1 MRIYVTLL
9 IYLFAVL
16 SGAQKNEGLILQK
29 KTYTALLP
37 LGQTIV
43 INETDDRQSIRGEL
57 FNVSQKVIY
66 LKDIT
71 TSETTSIPIEKV
83 KEIKSFAKSKKF
95 ENFKTGY
102 GVGAKFATIA
112 TSGAIAILAIGNPEA
127 VLGIFFVMIIVPPAS
142 IAGGTLN
149 GLINMSRATYE
160 INNTD
165 LYKIDNDNWRIKFPD
180 DSKKGFRK
188 FYQYLMRK

>member
-1 MRIYVTLL
+1 MRIYLTLL

-127 VLGIFFVMIIVPPAS
+127 VLGIFFAMIIVPPAS

-188 FYQYLMRK
+188 FFSST

>member
-1 MRIYVTLL
+1 MQIYVSLL

-83 KEIKSFAKSKKF
+83 KEIKSFAKPKKF

-127 VLGIFFVMIIVPPAS
+127 VLGIFFAMIIVPPAS

-180 DSKKGFRK
+180 DLKKGFRK
-188 FYQYLMRK
+188 FFSST

>member
-1 MRIYVTLL
+1 MYVTLL

-127 VLGIFFVMIIVPPAS
+127 VLGIFFAMIIVPPAS

-188 FYQYLMRK
+188 FFSST

>member
-37 LGQTIV
+37 LGETIV
-43 INETDDRQSIRGEL
+43 INETDDRQLIRGEL

-127 VLGIFFVMIIVPPAS
+127 VLGIFFAMIIVPPAS

-149 GLINMSRATYE
+149 GLINIIRATYE

-188 FYQYLMRK
+188 FFSST

>member
-127 VLGIFFVMIIVPPAS
+127 VLGIFFAMIIVPPAS

-149 GLINMSRATYE
+149 GLINISRATYE

-188 FYQYLMRK
+188 FFSST

>member
-149 GLINMSRATYE
+149 GLINISRATYE

-188 FYQYLMRK
+188 FFSST

>member
-83 KEIKSFAKSKKF
+83 KEIKSFAKSKKI
-95 ENFKTGY
+95 ENFKAGY
-102 GVGAKFATIA
+102 GVGAKIATIA

-127 VLGIFFVMIIVPPAS
+127 VLGFFFAMIIVPPAS

-180 DSKKGFRK
+180 DSKKGFQK

>member
-127 VLGIFFVMIIVPPAS
+127 VLGIFFAMIIVPPAS

-188 FYQYLMRK
+188 FFSST

>member
-16 SGAQKNEGLILQK
+16 IGAQKNEGLILQK

-83 KEIKSFAKSKKF
+83 KEIKSFAKSKKI
-95 ENFKTGY
+95 ENFKAGY
-102 GVGAKFATIA
+102 GVGAKIATIA

-127 VLGIFFVMIIVPPAS
+127 VLGIFFAMIIVPPAS

-180 DSKKGFRK
+180 DSKKGFQK

>member
-127 VLGIFFVMIIVPPAS
+127 VLGIFFAMIIVPPAS

-149 GLINMSRATYE
+149 GLINISRATYE

-188 FYQYLMRK
+188 FFPVPN

>member
-188 FYQYLMRK
+188 FFSST

>member
-1 MRIYVTLL
+1 MPSLIRTL

-102 GVGAKFATIA
+102 GVGAKFATIS

-127 VLGIFFVMIIVPPAS
+127 VLGIFFAMIIVPPAS

-188 FYQYLMRK
+188 FFSST